1 MKRRKDGGGGL
12 NERGLVRRWSRRVK
26 EERGGKVGKKER
38 WGKRRRVCS
47 YEIGGEEVVRG
58 KAGASLIA

>member
-1 MKRRKDGGGGL
+1 MA
-12 NERGLVRRWSRRVK
+12 K
-26 EERGGKVGKKER
+26 EERGGKVGRKER